1 MTGKELIE
9 WIKENNAEEMLVIS
23 PVNDWLAVEK
33 NPTIRNASEVKD
45 TYFSSTFQ
53 TEGKVIFI

>member
-1 MTGKELIE
+1 MMGKDLID

-23 PVNDWLAVEK
+23 PINDWLAVEIK
-33 NPTIRNASEVKD
+33 PTIRNASEVKD
-45 TYFSSTFQ
+45 IYFDSTLQ